1 MEYVS
6 FASVQPSIGEYS
18 LKYIRAVDKEAIMR
32 KKKSPRREGRSMPP
46 TSKTIDIAAAILAAL
61 EDERYDWRTIK
72 GLVNSTGASEAEV
85 INVLNSMSDRVVR
98 SQDADGRSLFTT
110 REHYQKTH
118 GLGDRLLSALADRIV
133 A

>member
-1 MEYVS
+1 
-6 FASVQPSIGEYS
+6 
-18 LKYIRAVDKEAIMR
+18 
-32 KKKSPRREGRSMPP
+32 MPKI
-46 TSKTIDIAAAILAAL
+46 SQGIDLTAAILAAL

-72 GLVNSTGASEAEV
+72 GLAKATGATEAEV
-85 INVLNSMSDRVVR
+85 VSRLSSMSDQVVR

-118 GLGDRLLSALADRIV
+118 GLGDKLLSALADRIV

>member
-1 MEYVS
+1 
-6 FASVQPSIGEYS
+6 
-18 LKYIRAVDKEAIMR
+18 MR
-32 KKKSPRREGRSMPP
+32 KKKPHSKGSVAAMPQ
-46 TSKTIDIAAAILAAL
+46 TTQAAPARAIGLQMAVLKAL

-72 GLVNSTGASEAEV
+72 GLVESTDATEAEV
-85 INVLNSMSDRVVR
+85 ISVLNSLSDKIVR

>member
-1 MEYVS
+1 
-6 FASVQPSIGEYS
+6 
-18 LKYIRAVDKEAIMR
+18 
-32 KKKSPRREGRSMPP
+32 MPP
-46 TSKTIDIAAAILAAL
+46 TIKTIDIAAAILAAL

>member
-1 MEYVS
+1 M
-6 FASVQPSIGEYS
+6 Q
-18 LKYIRAVDKEAIMR
+18 R
-32 KKKSPRREGRSMPP
+32 KKKSYPKGRVAVMPQ
-46 TSKTIDIAAAILAAL
+46 TAQATDLKTAVLKAL

-72 GLVNSTGASEAEV
+72 GLVKSTGGNEQEV
-85 INVLNSMSDRVVR
+85 ISILSSSSDQIIR

-118 GLGDRLLSALADRIV
+118 GLGDRILSALADRIV

>member
-1 MEYVS
+1 MRGKNKSHPRGRVAVMPET
-6 FASVQPSIGEYS
+6 AQATD
-18 LKYIRAVDKEAIMR
+18 LKTAVLK
-32 KKKSPRREGRSMPP
+32 
-46 TSKTIDIAAAILAAL
+46 AL

-72 GLVNSTGASEAEV
+72 GLVKSTGATEQDILSM
-85 INVLNSMSDRVVR
+85 LNSLADKIVR

-118 GLGDRLLSALADRIV
+118 GLGDRILSALADRIV